1 MFILFQTRSGKVMGP
16 QSGSTIEEVLRRFTE
31 VEDPVAELSLWEERN
46 DDRSI
51 GRAEPTVRRSRRRH
65 NDAER
70 SDDGDDRDEKP
81 TAILLISY
89 C

>member
-1 MFILFQTRSGKVMGP
+1 MGP

-51 GRAEPTVRRSRRRH
+51 GRAEPTVRRSRRRN

-81 TAILLISY
+81 PAILLISY